1 MINTLGSAQWD
12 LHREKNAKWKRES
25 REKKTL
31 EKLEVDREK
40 EIQELE
46 NWRTGETYN
55 HKILE
60 ERRDKTEPTHE
71 N

>member
-1 MINTLGSAQWD
+1 MQSGK
-12 LHREKNAKWKRES
+12 E